1 MNNLGVI
8 FDMDGV
14 LVDSGPAHL
23 QSWQLL
29 AREMGRAITAEQFA
43 HSFGQRSSEIIT
55 HIFGITDAVEI
66 ARLDARKESLYR
78 DLVRGHVPAMPGAKE
93 LVTSLHA
100 AGVRLAVGSSGP
112 PENVKL
118 VCEEMGLTLLMSAI
132 VTGMD
137 VQRGK
142 PDPQVFQVA
151 AERLGLSPAACVVIE
166 DAPVGIEAAH
176 RAGMACIALT
186 SSHPRERLSAAEL
199 VVASLGEIEPST
211 IRGLINR

>member
-29 AREMGRAITAEQFA
+29 AREMGSDLTAEQFA

-55 HIFGITDAVEI
+55 HTFGITDAGEI

-78 DLVRGHVPAMPGAKE
+78 DLIRGHVPAMPGAKE
-93 LVTSLHA
+93 LVKSLHA
-100 AGVRLAVGSSGP
+100 SGFRLAVGSSGP
-112 PENVKL
+112 PENVTL
-118 VCEEMGLTLLMSAI
+118 VCEEMGLTPMMTAI

-142 PDPQVFQVA
+142 PDPQVFQIA
-151 AERLGLSPAACVVIE
+151 AERLRLSPADCVVIE
-166 DAPVGIEAAH
+166 DAPAGIEAAK

-186 SSHPRERLSAAEL
+186 SSHPRERLSGADRI
-199 VVASLGEIEPST
+199 VAHLDEVNAVMLGPWF
-211 IRGLINR
+211 R

>member
-29 AREMGRAITAEQFA
+29 AREMGRDLTAEQFA

-55 HIFGITDAVEI
+55 HTFGISDDAEI
-66 ARLDARKESLYR
+66 ARLDARKESHYR
-78 DLVRGHVPAMPGAKE
+78 DLIRGRVPAMPGAME

-100 AGVRLAVGSSGP
+100 SGVRLAVGSSGP
-112 PENVKL
+112 PENVML
-118 VCEEMGLTLLMSAI
+118 VCEEMGLTPLMSAI

-142 PDPQVFQVA
+142 PDPQVFQIA
-151 AERLGLSPAACVVIE
+151 AERLRLSPADCVVIE
-166 DAPVGIEAAH
+166 DAPAGIEAAK
-176 RAGMACIALT
+176 RAGMACIALS
-186 SSHPRERLSAAEL
+186 SSHPRERLTSADRVVGSLAEIDAEAIRSL
-199 VVASLGEIEPST
+199 VG
-211 IRGLINR
+211 

>member
-1 MNNLGVI
+1 MSHFGVI

-29 AREMGRAITAEQFA
+29 AREMGREITAEQFA

-55 HIFGITDAVEI
+55 HTFGITDAGEI

-78 DLVRGHVPAMPGAKE
+78 DLIRGHVPVMPGAKE
-93 LVTSLHA
+93 LVKSLHA
-100 AGVRLAVGSSGP
+100 SGFRFAVGSSGP
-112 PENVKL
+112 PENVTL
-118 VCEEMGLTLLMSAI
+118 VCEEMGLTPLISAI

-142 PDPQVFQVA
+142 PDPQVFQIA
-151 AERLGLSPAACVVIE
+151 AERLRLSPADCVVIE

-176 RAGMACIALT
+176 RAGMKCIALT
-186 SSHPRERLSAAEL
+186 SSHPRERLSGADH
-199 VVASLGEIEPST
+199 VVARLSELDANAVRA
-211 IRGLINR
+211 IRG